1 MEDPHLPLAQSI
13 TQAVVGEVMN
23 AITSLG
29 GWVSFGTKDG
39 LEGFSI
45 PRDGPQI
52 VKVVGH
58 IDRPAHVVRDYFWDV
73 TNKKK
78 WDETNK
84 HTNIV
89 KTFTPHLRIVHEETN
104 APWPVSNRD
113 VVVAQCC
120 VERDDGFLIAQKS
133 IDGVV
138 PEASGVVRAESLLF
152 GMLLQRETDSRT
164 RFTLIGSLD
173 PKGSIPNMVVKK
185 MIKKQLDKMVAFKK
199 AL

>member
-1 MEDPHLPLAQSI
+1 MEDPHFSLAQRL
-13 TQAVVGEVMN
+13 TQAVVGEVLN
-23 AITSLG
+23 AINSVA

-39 LEGFSI
+39 LEGFNI

-52 VKVVGH
+52 AKVVGT
-58 IDRPAHVVRDYFWDV
+58 IDRPVHVVRDYFWDLA
-73 TNKKK
+73 NKKK

-84 HTNIV
+84 HSTVV
-89 KTFTPHLRIVHEETN
+89 KSFSPHLRIVHEETN

-113 VVVAQCC
+113 TVVAQCC
-120 VERDDGFLIAQKS
+120 VERDDGFLIAHKS

-138 PEASGVVRAESLLF
+138 PEVSGVVRAESILF
-152 GMLLQRETDSRT
+152 GMLLQRETDTRT

-199 AL
+199 SL